1 MEIPSCLYEWSE
13 RYSPGGVL
21 EKVIIDL
28 GELSMT
34 EDKNRPSAKTA
45 KANRDASDRRAPEK
59 EPNGMARSRKELPGS
74 AKEVFSVGF
83 PSNQSLNE
91 ITRELKRFF
100 INAALRRSGGSR
112 QAAARLLGISRYSLK
127 HYMKSLGHDGK

>member
-1 MEIPSCLYEWSE
+1 MRIPACLYERSE

-21 EKVIIDL
+21 KRVIIDP

-34 EDKNRPSAKTA
+34 VDKNRPSAKMT
-45 KANRDASDRRAPEK
+45 KASRDTRYRRGPEK
-59 EPNGMARSRKELPGS
+59 EPNSTARPSEELLLS
-74 AKEVFSVGF
+74 EIEVFSVGF
-83 PSNQSLNE
+83 PSSRSLNE